1 MNLFYASEQLK
12 PIERPVSYCPQYRV
26 IDPVFT
32 STLIPLEDN
41 ETAIDIFCESHF
53 KLVMKYTF

>member
-1 MNLFYASEQLK
+1 MHPEQLK
-12 PIERPVSYCPQYRV
+12 PIEHPVSYCPQYRV

-53 KLVMKYTF
+53 KLVMKYKF